1 MLFAYFKGQP
11 TEYVMKVV
19 NGRVA
24 RQGPGISFS
33 YLRWNTNVVVVPIAV
48 IDANFVFNEL
58 TSTFQTV
65 TIQGQLTYRIADPA
79 RAAQLLNFAVD
90 PRRRTYLSQDPDRLS
105 QRIVNEV
112 QNETR
117 AEVQARSLEA
127 VLRESQGLA
136 AQVLVRV
143 REAGTLAGMG
153 VELVSLHFLNV
164 APTKEV
170 ARALE
175 ADYRESLLRRAD
187 EAVYARRAAAVE
199 EERKIK
205 EREMETDIAMA
216 DQRSRLVELEGAN
229 LVREAETRAEAL
241 RRELDAYQN
250 VDPARMLAIALRTM
264 GERADK
270 IGNLTFTPDVL
281 AALLNERAE

>member
-1 MLFAYFKGQP
+1 MIFAYFKGQP

-19 NGRVA
+19 NGRVT

-33 YLRWNTNVVVVPIAV
+33 YLRVNTSIVVLPIAV

-58 TSTFQTV
+58 TQTFQTV

-79 RAAQLLNFAVD
+79 RAAKLLNFTID
-90 PRRRTYLSQDPDRLS
+90 PRKRTYISQDPDRLS
-105 QRIVNEV
+105 QRIVNAV
-112 QNETR
+112 QTETR
-117 AEVQARSLEA
+117 AEVQARSLEG
-127 VLRESQGLA
+127 VLRESQGVA
-136 AQVLVRV
+136 VEVLRRV
-143 REAGTLAGMG
+143 REAGTLAEMG
-153 VELVSLHFLNV
+153 VEVVSLHFLNV
-164 APTKEV
+164 SPTKEV

-175 ADYRESLLRRAD
+175 AEYRESLLRRAD
-187 EAVYARRAAAVE
+187 EATYARRVAAVD

-205 EREMETDIAMA
+205 EREMGTDIAMA
-216 DQRSRLVELEGAN
+216 DQRAQLVELEGAN
-229 LVREAETRAEAL
+229 LIKEAETRAEAL
-241 RRELDAYQN
+241 RRELDAYAN

-281 AALLNERAE
+281 AALLNERDR